1 MQDWTCIRE
10 RYLRDK
16 LPVRLGGL
24 AANLAR
30 VRSFSGN
37 PRNRD
42 VVATLL
48 EESKF
53 FIEWTA
59 RDATLNVQAEL
70 VELQIEL
77 AGWEHAWA
85 GIWADPSRR
94 AAVAERA
101 GRWSQRVLE
110 ISGLATREPAPHAGL
125 PTPSAPAMRDR
136 LGAS

>member
-10 RYLRDK
+10 RYLRDE
-16 LPVRLGGL
+16 LPVRLGEL

-30 VRSFSGN
+30 VKSFSGN

-48 EESKF
+48 EESKC

-59 RDATLNVQAEL
+59 RDARPDVQAEL
-70 VELQIEL
+70 VELQIKL
-77 AGWEHAWA
+77 ARWEQAWA
-85 GIWADPSRR
+85 RIWADPSQR
-94 AAVAERA
+94 AAVAEQA

-110 ISGLATREPAPHAGL
+110 MPGLLHQ
-125 PTPSAPAMRDR
+125 
-136 LGAS
+136 